1 MRIVHTLSRQQPDR
15 ALATAVFEGH
25 VAFASPHA
33 VHVPTGLSV
42 VAGNAALVE
51 AFGGKAAL
59 DDQERAELIEAI
71 NLGKHLEVEAD
82 LLSYRQPRQ
91 PGVKLNAHGV
101 RVRAGGF
108 RRMAKSAAQTVL
120 LKNHDWQEMAS
131 RAGTIIKAHTA
142 ELDSE
147 LLLHERARFTAGW
160 AVKSLLEGNFDRL
173 SVGLVATGP
182 VHCTVCK
189 APVRECWHW
198 PFDELDGQVV
208 EWEMQEARK
217 VETSGVNVPAVDN
230 TSVDHRFAAPAGDRA
245 EHLEQRKQTTH
256 STTGPDGQEIPRMD
270 ELEELRAA
278 LEKER
283 AERAR
288 LSDRMDRFA
297 TELTEA
303 KSERDQAQA
312 DLDVE
317 REANRRKE
325 ATRLCDELVAQ
336 GKLSADSA
344 LYEHLVAQYCEHG
357 KDKAETLAAGLQAG
371 NPAMGESQ
379 RSRARQSET
388 DETRKQW
395 SIPRTDDGAI
405 DRKKL
410 LASMPPKIKERV
422 ESLMA
427 RSSYAKDPL
436 GVVRSL
442 ANPLSAGDKGPSRL
456 AQLLEADGYE
466 PIARKDL
473 D

>member
-1 MRIVHTLSRQQPDR
+1 M
-15 ALATAVFEGH
+15 FEGT

-33 VHVPTGLSV
+33 VHMPTGLSV
-42 VAGNAALVE
+42 IAGNAALVE
-51 AFGGKAAL
+51 AFGGTASL
-59 DDQERAELIEAI
+59 SNQDRAELIEAI
-71 NLGKHLEVEAD
+71 NHGKHLEVEAD

-108 RRMAKSAAQTVL
+108 RRMAKSAADTVL

-131 RAGTIIKAHTA
+131 RAGTIISAHTA
-142 ELDSE
+142 EQDGE

-189 APVRECWHW
+189 TPVRECWHW
-198 PFDELDGQVV
+198 PFDDIDGQVV

-217 VETSGVNVPAVDN
+217 VETSGVNVPAVDD
-230 TSVDHRFAAPAGDRA
+230 TSVDYRLAAPAGNPA
-245 EHLEQRKQTTH
+245 ELPAPHHATA
-256 STTGPDGQEIPRMD
+256 GPDGQETHPMD

-283 AERAR
+283 AERAT
-288 LSDRMDRFA
+288 LSERMDRFA
-297 TELTEA
+297 TELTDA
-303 KSERDQAQA
+303 KAERDQAQA
-312 DLDVE
+312 DLDAE

-325 ATRLCDELVAQ
+325 AMRFCDELVAQ
-336 GKLSADSA
+336 GKLAADSA

-357 KDKAETLAAGLQAG
+357 KDKAASLAAGLQAG

-395 SIPRTDDGAI
+395 SIPRSDDGAI

-410 LASMPPKIKERV
+410 LASMPLKVKERV
-422 ESLMA
+422 ETLMA
-427 RSSYAKDPL
+427 RSSYAQDPL

-442 ANPLSAGDKGPSRL
+442 ANPLSARDKGPSRL

-466 PIARKDL
+466 PITRKDL
-473 D
+473 H